1 MFSIALA
8 NTGKFCYDSI
18 VKIVLKSEEVFNM
31 NFINKIE
38 NKEDIYQNNEDQF
51 KVFYEKHS
59 KPFWRFIFKSCG
71 DESMADDILQ
81 ESYFK
86 FIRANPQNLNEHQLK
101 AYLYKIAVRLIID
114 HKRKIQVE
122 QKSLSNISFENR
134 KDADIFL
141 SMDMEILFKQLKLK
155 ERTLLWL
162 AYIEGYTHRE
172 ISEITGT
179 KEKGI
184 RVQLFRIK
192 KKFALILKSKGYNGA
207 IK

>member
-8 NTGKFCYDSI
+8 NTGKFCYDAV
-18 VKIVLKSEEVFNM
+18 VKIISKSEEVLKVSLTRNM
-31 NFINKIE
+31 ESKT
-38 NKEDIYQNNEDQF
+38 DSCQNNEAQF

-59 KPFWRFIFKSCG
+59 KPFWRFIYKSCG

-86 FIRANPQNLNEHQLK
+86 FIRANPQHLNEYQLK

-122 QKSLSNISFENR
+122 QKSLSNITFEDR

-172 ISEITGT
+172 IAEITGT

-184 RVQLFRIK
+184 RVQLFRVK
-192 KKFALILKSKGYNGA
+192 KKFASILKNKGYNGA